1 MNGPAHK
8 NHLMKRMN
16 RLMQLPFLGVLLVFS
31 LARAASAADALYQ
44 NDAIVSYPGTESF
57 PPVIDATNFVN
68 NGSFTINFTT
78 FSASQPFYETSD
90 TINYT
95 NIGSMVANT
104 GFNFDTQST
113 STGLRTMAGN
123 FYNPGTVSCG
133 STNNTG
139 DVFAGQLFFF
149 VDGLPQC
156 LISATNI
163 VNSGTVDVGV
173 DGLMRFTGQNV
184 DLSRS
189 TLLEEGA
196 GANAFGS
203 GDFGLNTNF
212 WDPSAFFGPNFAESA
227 FFFVPPFILELTNST
242 AYFDQQGLGT
252 SNVVTRAVF
261 IQDTSGSNV
270 SYNVYF
276 DTAGIGF
283 GGGNVT
289 IEWIGSYQDAASGN
303 TFSNY
308 LYLNDNYAL
317 GATTNVAL
325 INGYPDNFTFTESP
339 TQLPLGVAPA
349 PAGFLDVFP
358 VGSITNRYAFANVQ
372 LTSTS
377 ADTNSIQDANH
388 SITNLPGRIQI
399 SAANEL
405 NLDLAQITGPNYLSV
420 QSTNQFDGS
429 GGALIQSP
437 YSDLDLGV
445 TNGFLTVSNLLSPQ
459 IPNWGGNVQAWS
471 TRWITVGGSVTNIAG
486 GVTNIVG
493 GVTNDFRVLIVG
505 SQLNPTTLAQVQNL
519 ILHGSNSIVI
529 SDTLNV
535 MRTFTADAQNL
546 TLTTNG
552 PGNGAT
558 SVDGELNVESDKIF
572 WGTSLPN
579 LRNLTNNGA
588 IRFQNLAQ
596 FISSPKVVTVTAGT
610 PAVGA
615 TGTLSQSGSA
625 NVANNDKITIG
636 STQYAFVSLLH
647 NATANQVKI
656 GTTFDGS
663 ISNFIAAI
671 NHAAGSGITYS
682 SATTTNIQVTAGP
695 LTNHAFTVTAITG
708 GTNGNSIATTETSAH
723 LTWNHGTLTGGVD
736 SIPGTTN
743 VSTVQVPYEAFI
755 NNGLLSDQGSIIFA
769 NYFQNS
775 GTISNGINSFMLQS
789 QTTVLTNGLITAGGG
804 FTNISDSLVVSNLML
819 QAGRSLTLQV
829 TNLLTDTGP
838 SPTNG
843 NFWSVGGASSG
854 GLNLVRKPVT
864 GDLLGTTITN
874 IAPINKNVINI
885 WAATN
890 SGTSVAGYTNNA
902 AVGRLYLDALGTSSK
917 FTFNG
922 IGTNNALYV
931 DYLELDDYATNR
943 DANGNPTALTNNPG
957 LVIYYAQAVQNGVS
971 VADKLNHK
979 NSDHLRWV
987 SAYNGFFS
995 STNLVFGGTTNAVNA
1010 ALAQSTLIDSDGDGT
1025 PNAGDSSPIFVS
1037 SEVNFI
1043 LTLTNVPPLKVQL
1056 QWETIPGATNYVFYN
1071 TNLVSANWLLLTNFI
1086 SAATVPPVGGWP
1098 ITATVTD
1105 PVNPVQP
1112 RYYRVRVDPN
1122 SILANGP

>member
-1 MNGPAHK
+1 
-8 NHLMKRMN
+8 MN
-16 RLMQLPFLGVLLVFS
+16 RLIRLPFLCVLLVLS
-31 LARAASAADALYQ
+31 LARVASAADALYQ
-44 NDAIVSYPGTESF
+44 NDGIVSYPGTENF

-68 NGSFTINFTT
+68 SGSFTINFTT
-78 FSASQPFYETSD
+78 FSATQPFYETSD

-95 NIGSMVANT
+95 NIGSMAANT
-104 GFNFDTQST
+104 GFNFDNQST
-113 STGLRTMAGN
+113 STGLRTMSGS

-156 LISATNI
+156 LVNATNI
-163 VNSGTVDVGV
+163 VNSGTVDVGL

-196 GANAFGS
+196 SANAFGS

-212 WDPSAFFGPNFAESA
+212 WDPSAFLGPNFAESA
-227 FFFVPPFILELTNST
+227 FFYVPPFILELTNST
-242 AYFDQQGLGT
+242 AYFNQQGLGT
-252 SNVVTRAVF
+252 SNVITRAVF

-276 DTAGIGF
+276 NTAGIGF
-283 GGGNVT
+283 GNGSVT
-289 IEWIGSYQDAASGN
+289 IEWVGSYQDAASGN
-303 TFSNY
+303 FFNNY
-308 LYLNDNYAL
+308 LYLNDDYAL

-325 INGYPDNFTFTESP
+325 INGYPDNFTFTESS
-339 TQLPLGVAPA
+339 TQLPIGVVPA
-349 PAGFLDVFP
+349 PPGFLNVFP
-358 VGSITNRYAFANVQ
+358 SGTLTNRYAFANVQ
-372 LTSTS
+372 LTSTTVS
-377 ADTNSIQDANH
+377 TNSIQDANH

-437 YSDLDLGV
+437 YSDLNLGV

-471 TRWITVGGSVTNIAG
+471 TRWLTVDAT
-486 GVTNIVG
+486 

-505 SQLNPTTLAQVQNL
+505 SQLTPTTLAQVQDL
-519 ILHGSNSIVI
+519 ILHGTNSIVI
-529 SDTLNV
+529 SDALNIT
-535 MRTFTADAQNL
+535 RTFTADAQNF
-546 TLTTNG
+546 TVTTNG

-558 SVDGELNVESDKIF
+558 SVDGELNVESANIF

-596 FISSPKVVTVTAGT
+596 FISSPTVVTVTTGT
-610 PAVGA
+610 PAVAA
-615 TGTLSQSGSA
+615 TGTLSQSGLA
-625 NVANNDKITIG
+625 NVANNDEVTIG
-636 STQYAFVSLLH
+636 STQYAFVNVLH

-656 GTTFDGS
+656 DTTFDGS

-671 NHAAGSGITYS
+671 NHAAGSGSKYS
-682 SATTTNIQVTAGP
+682 SATTTNTQVTAGS
-695 LTNHAFTVTAITG
+695 LTNHAFTVTAIAG
-708 GTNGNSIATTETSAH
+708 GTTGNSIATTETSAH
-723 LTWNHGTLTGGVD
+723 LTWNHGTLTGGID

-775 GTISNGINSFMLQS
+775 GTISNGINSFILQS
-789 QTTVLTNGLITAGGG
+789 QTTVLTNGLITAGGDV
-804 FTNISDSLVVSNLML
+804 TNITDSLVVSNLML

-843 NFWSVGGASSG
+843 NFWSVGGASSF
-854 GLNLVRKPVT
+854 GLNLPRKPVV

-902 AVGRLYLDALGTSSK
+902 AIGRLYLDARGTSSK

-943 DANGNPTALTNNPG
+943 DANGNPTALTNNSG
-957 LVIYYAQAVQNGVS
+957 MVIYYAQAVQNGVS

-987 SAYNGFFS
+987 SAYNGYFS

-1010 ALAQSTLIDSDGDGT
+1010 ALAQSTIIDSDGDGI
-1025 PNAGDSSPIFVS
+1025 PNASDSSPIFVS
-1037 SEVNFI
+1037 GEVNFI
-1043 LTLTNVPPLKVQL
+1043 LTLTNVPPLKAQL
-1056 QWETIPGATNYVFYN
+1056 QWATIPGATNYVFYN
-1071 TNLVSANWLLLTNFI
+1071 TNLVSANWLLLTNFT
-1086 SAATVPPVGGWP
+1086 SAGTVPPVGGWP
-1098 ITATVTD
+1098 ITAIVTD